1 MRTQNEIAMRE
12 EDSDEV
18 NLMQVW
24 QVALKYKLQILKIV
38 LVAATLAAGISL
50 LIPNVYRAEILLAPA
65 STDGLAGKKSGLAS
79 ALGSMGGLGALAGLS
94 LGGSVDENV
103 AVLQSRAFLWQ
114 FVQKNNLMPI
124 LFEDDWDADKKRWK
138 ADDVKDQPNQW
149 DVYRLFIKNGKL
161 DVSIDKKT
169 SLVTVDLDWTDAALA
184 AKWANDLI
192 AQLNQYL
199 ARQSIERS
207 ERNLKYLNEE
217 LARTQV
223 EEMRQALFDMIASE
237 QKNAMTANTQKEF
250 AFKVLDPAAEPDRK
264 IKPKRSLIVIL
275 IAMLAGMMATGWFWI
290 KETARDSKG

>member
-1 MRTQNEIAMRE
+1 MAMGE
-12 EDSDEV
+12 EDSDEI

-24 QVALKYKLQILKIV
+24 RVILKYRLQILKPV
-38 LVAATLAAGISL
+38 LVAATLTAGITL
-50 LIPNVYRAEILLAPA
+50 LMPNVYRAEVLLAPA
-65 STDGLAGKKSGLAS
+65 PTDNLMGKKSGLAS
-79 ALGSMGGLGALAGLS
+79 ALGSVGGLGAMAGLS
-94 LGGSVDENV
+94 LGGGSTVDESV

-138 ADDVKDQPNQW
+138 ADDVKKQPNQW
-149 DVYRLFIKNGKL
+149 DVYRLLIKNNKL

-169 SLVTVDLDWTDAALA
+169 SLVTVNFDWTDAVLA
-184 AKWANDLI
+184 AKWANELV

-217 LARTQV
+217 LSRTQV
-223 EEMRQALFDMIASE
+223 EEMRQVLFDMIASE

-264 IKPKRSLIVIL
+264 IKPKRSVIVVL
-275 IAMLAGMMATGWFWI
+275 VAMLVGLIATGWFWV
-290 KETARDSKG
+290 KETGGNNKE